1 MDFELFLNVLG
12 KVRTMI
18 GKSITLTREDVAS
31 GDTFL
36 IFSAYE
42 SHILT
47 FKRRY
52 DGVIFLLL
60 DNDEPILLGDCP
72 DSFLRTLIK
81 NL

>member
-1 MDFELFLNVLG
+1 MDFELFISVLA
-12 KVRTMI
+12 KIRTMI

-36 IFSAYE
+36 IFSAYD
-42 SHILT
+42 SHTIT

-52 DGVIFLLL
+52 DGVIVLLL
-60 DNDEPILLGDCP
+60 DNDEPMLLEDCP

>member
-1 MDFELFLNVLG
+1 MDFELFLSVLA
-12 KVRTMI
+12 KIRTMI
-18 GKSITLTREDVAS
+18 GKSITLTKEDVAS

-36 IFSAYE
+36 IFSAYD
-42 SHILT
+42 SHTIT

-52 DGVIFLLL
+52 DGVIVLLL
-60 DNDEPILLGDCP
+60 DNDDSILLEDCP

>member
-1 MDFELFLNVLG
+1 MDFELFISVLT
-12 KVRTMI
+12 KIRTMI

-36 IFSAYE
+36 IFSAYD
-42 SHILT
+42 SHTIT
-47 FKRRY
+47 FKRRS
-52 DGVIFLLL
+52 DGVIVLLF
-60 DNDEPILLGDCP
+60 DNDDSILLEDCP

>member
-1 MDFELFLNVLG
+1 MDFELFISVLA
-12 KVRTMI
+12 KIRTMI

-36 IFSAYE
+36 IFSAYD
-42 SHILT
+42 SHTIT

-52 DGVIFLLL
+52 DGVIVLLL
-60 DNDEPILLGDCP
+60 DNDDSILLEDCP

>member
-1 MDFELFLNVLG
+1 MDFELFLSVLA
-12 KVRTMI
+12 KIRSMI

-36 IFSAYE
+36 IFSAYD
-42 SHILT
+42 SHTIT

-52 DGVIFLLL
+52 DGVIVLLL
-60 DNDEPILLGDCP
+60 DNDDSILLEDCP

>member
-1 MDFELFLNVLG
+1 MDFELFLSVLA
-12 KVRTMI
+12 KIRTMI

-36 IFSAYE
+36 IFSAYD
-42 SHILT
+42 SHTIT

-52 DGVIFLLL
+52 DGVIVLLL
-60 DNDEPILLGDCP
+60 DNDEPILLEDCP
-72 DSFLRTLIK
+72 DSFLHTLIK